1 MKVDELNLAKW
12 FKNRLRTIMTHNGYM
27 EDMLD
32 VDTCEEQNKWTPIDL
47 IAREYLNNGGGSAKG
62 FLGITPSEC
71 CKCYDYIC
79 ENKDYIVA
87 NRLVSEKAWNNSGF
101 PLWSEYDYDYAQEV
115 IA

>member
-87 NRLVSEKAWNNSGF
+87 NHLVSEKAWNNSGF
-101 PLWSEYDYDYAQEV
+101 PLWSEYDYDYA
-115 IA
+115 